1 MCGAQ
6 VATQLDW
13 TGMTVEMATI
23 GFALL
28 ILCVNTF
35 VCVLSVCMC
44 VCPSTPNSISIFE
57 LVYSIYITVLIV
69 LR

>member
-6 VATQLDW
+6 VATQLNW

-44 VCPSTPNSISIFE
+44 VCVHPPQTVSVFLNWSIAFTS
-57 LVYSIYITVLIV
+57 
-69 LR
+69 